1 MLACLWHL
9 ASSLNVNNAIS
20 ILATMPGKTTTEHV
34 SRHYARKECYL
45 KKKRGNDAKFKEDM
59 SDHMVLQKWP
69 KFLELQVKL
78 PDPGEPA
85 ALVEMRTMCPGKPAT
100 LEEISEICK
109 ETPFR
114 TPFWEG
120 RTVQTDVPER
130 VLAPGPLRPRGTVG
144 VLPPLAALEEL

>member
-1 MLACLWHL
+1 MWRTELYKGK
-9 ASSLNVNNAIS
+9 SKDSKYQDEIKE
-20 ILATMPGKTTTEHV
+20 PGLLT
-34 SRHYARKECYL
+34 R
-45 KKKRGNDAKFKEDM
+45 
-59 SDHMVLQKWP
+59 WP